1 MSTEPKPDTS
11 DETAAIDLAVAFF
24 CAVLVLFVFVAFNLD
39 RDPKTEPFRTASQEE
54 ITIPAPVPA
63 WTAINQRGSFA
74 LWSDDRMIILDL
86 PEISKGMRVIT
97 DQYQGADGYMSY
109 LRGSESSPASFRVDF
124 GLTVLSPPEPW
135 VKAVVTQEGACP
147 ETIRSFVT
155 LFIPEGADRLNPIFD
170 LSERCGFRVRFET
183 LKIDSAGLSGTF
195 ALALSAGS
203 FGGERIFR

>member
-1 MSTEPKPDTS
+1 MTTEPKPDTS

-39 RDPKTEPFRTASQEE
+39 RDPKTEPFRTASQEQ

-63 WTAINQRGSFA
+63 WSAINQRGSFA
-74 LWSDDRMIILDL
+74 VWSDDQLIILNL
-86 PEISKGMRVIT
+86 IEIAKGIRVIT
-97 DQYQGADGYMSY
+97 DQYQGPDGYNSY
-109 LRGSESSPASFRVDF
+109 LRGREASPASFRIDF
-124 GLTVLSPPEPW
+124 GLNLQSPPAPW
-135 VKAVVTQEGACP
+135 VKAIVTQEGVCP
-147 ETIRSFVT
+147 ETVRPFVT
-155 LFIPEGADRLNPIFD
+155 VLIPDGANRLNAVFD

-183 LKIDSAGLSGTF
+183 LRIGSDGLSGTF